1 METREILMESD
12 RVSVVFER
20 IEGDK
25 IRVTTSSCDDA
36 KMILPNQ
43 VFEAAV
49 IGKGRLGWSR
59 STSRSLTWTSTT
71 PDLLKRVAI
80 QKRNRVTVSHD
91 VTVSRRN
98 ALRANDERRPHEGA
112 PRAHGER
119 VVTALHDR

>member
-1 METREILMESD
+1 METREILTKSD
-12 RVSVVFER
+12 RVWVVFER

-25 IRVTTSSCDDA
+25 IRVTTSSWDDA

-43 VFEAAV
+43 VLEAAV
-49 IGKGRLGWSR
+49 LGKGRLGWSG

-71 PDLLKRVAI
+71 PGLLKRVAI
-80 QKRNRVTVSHD
+80 QKRNRVTVSRD

-98 ALRANDERRPHEGA
+98 IRANDERRAHEGA

-119 VVTALHDR
+119 TCDGVTR